1 MSIRVALNHVTE
13 YLYDRPVTLMPH
25 VVRLRPAPHCRTP
38 ILSYSLKIEPAEHF
52 VNWQQDP
59 FSNYCARFVFTK
71 PARRLRVEVDLVAEM
86 VAINP
91 FDFFL
96 EDAAQK
102 FPFTYDAGLRQELAP
117 YLEIRESGDA
127 LDEIVRSVRPASP
140 ESTNDF
146 LVAINRRLNR
156 DIRYVIRLEPGI
168 QSCATTLSLGSGS
181 CRDTAWLLVQMFRH
195 LGVAARFVS
204 GYLIQLVADEKPIE
218 GPSGPTR
225 DFTDLH
231 AWAEVY
237 LPGAGWVGLD
247 PTSGLLAGEGHIPL
261 ASSADPQS
269 AAPISGTFSFSRE
282 DGGDHEVGTDFKF
295 SMSIRRVH
303 ELPRVTKPYTD
314 AQWAAIDS
322 VGRAIDRELQ
332 AADVRLTMGGEPTFV
347 SIDDRDGAEW
357 NTAAMGPTK
366 RLRAADLL
374 WRMHDRFAPGGL
386 LHFGQGKWYPGES
399 LPRWCFGCWWRKDG
413 HPIWRD
419 PSLTAREDG
428 AYGYSADDAAAF
440 IRHLGWQLGVDAGH
454 ATPAYEDAYYYL
466 WKERMLPSNVDLAKN
481 RLDDPEERARLARI
495 FDQGLDKVVGYALPL
510 RRERRDQGDVWVS
523 GKWSL
528 RRENL
533 FLTVGDSPMG
543 YRLPLESLPWVK
555 PGLRSTVGEEDPW
568 AERGELPVLGRH
580 RQPVIH
586 VGLPTSNGHPYAPS
600 GPDPVVRLALCVQP
614 REGRLHVF
622 MPPQKTAEDYLALV
636 SAVEATAKALL
647 MPVMLEGYAPP
658 YDPRLLNFKITPDPG
673 VIEVNIQP
681 AADWPELSDL
691 VTTLYDEAKNARLTA
706 EKFMMDGRH
715 VGTGGGNHIVLGGA
729 TPADSPML
737 RRPDLLRSLVT
748 YWHNHPSLSYLFSGL
763 FVGPTSQAPR
773 VDEAR
778 NDSLYE
784 LELAANLT
792 PEGGSPPPWLVD
804 RLYRNLL
811 IDVTGNT
818 HRAEWCID
826 KLYSPDSSTGRL
838 GLVEF
843 RGFEMPPHSRMSL
856 TQQLLV
862 RALVARFW
870 KTPYRQKV
878 VRWGTQLHDRFMLPH
893 FLEQDFRDVL
903 EETRREGYR
912 LDDAWFAPHVEF
924 RFPSYGSIAPEGV
937 HLEIRQ
943 AIEPWH
949 VLGEEVTAGGTVRYV
964 DSSVERMQV
973 KVRGL
978 VDTRHV
984 VACNGRKVPLHPTG
998 VPGEYVAGV
1007 RFRAW
1012 QPPSCMQPTIPVQA
1026 PLVFDLLD
1034 TWMERS
1040 IGGCTYR
1047 VVHGGGRSHDTLPVN
1062 SNEAEGRRIARF
1074 EAMGHTP
1081 GAMQMPANEA
1091 ATDFPLTLDLRVPL
1105 PTPPEMHEREQAV
1118 SGSGRMNGKPTRT
1131 AVHV

>member
-1 MSIRVALNHVTE
+1 
-13 YLYDRPVTLMPH
+13 
-25 VVRLRPAPHCRTP
+25 
-38 ILSYSLKIEPAEHF
+38 
-52 VNWQQDP
+52 
-59 FSNYCARFVFTK
+59 
-71 PARRLRVEVDLVAEM
+71 
-86 VAINP
+86 
-91 FDFFL
+91 
-96 EDAAQK
+96 
-102 FPFTYDAGLRQELAP
+102 
-117 YLEIRESGDA
+117 
-127 LDEIVRSVRPASP
+127 
-140 ESTNDF
+140 
-146 LVAINRRLNR
+146 
-156 DIRYVIRLEPGI
+156 
-168 QSCATTLSLGSGS
+168 
-181 CRDTAWLLVQMFRH
+181 
-195 LGVAARFVS
+195 
-204 GYLIQLVADEKPIE
+204 
-218 GPSGPTR
+218 
-225 DFTDLH
+225 
-231 AWAEVY
+231 
-237 LPGAGWVGLD
+237 
-247 PTSGLLAGEGHIPL
+247 
-261 ASSADPQS
+261 
-269 AAPISGTFSFSRE
+269 
-282 DGGDHEVGTDFKF
+282 
-295 SMSIRRVH
+295 
-303 ELPRVTKPYTD
+303 
-314 AQWAAIDS
+314 
-322 VGRAIDRELQ
+322 
-332 AADVRLTMGGEPTFV
+332 
-347 SIDDRDGAEW
+347 
-357 NTAAMGPTK
+357 
-366 RLRAADLL
+366 
-374 WRMHDRFAPGGL
+374 
-386 LHFGQGKWYPGES
+386 
-399 LPRWCFGCWWRKDG
+399 
-413 HPIWRD
+413 
-419 PSLTAREDG
+419 
-428 AYGYSADDAAAF
+428 
-440 IRHLGWQLGVDAGH
+440 
-454 ATPAYEDAYYYL
+454 
-466 WKERMLPSNVDLAKN
+466 MLPPNVDLAKS

-510 RRERRDQGDVWVS
+510 RRERRDQGDVWIS
-523 GKWSL
+523 GKWTL
-528 RRENL
+528 RRDNL

-568 AERGELPVLGRH
+568 AERGELPRPGRH
-580 RQPVIH
+580 RQPMIH
-586 VGLPTSNGHPYAPS
+586 VGLPTNNGHPYAPS
-600 GPDPVVRLALCVQP
+600 GPDPVVRLALCVEP
-614 REGRLHVF
+614 RGGRLHVF
-622 MPPQKTAEDYLALV
+622 MPPQKSAEDYLALV
-636 SAVEATAKALL
+636 ASVESTAKALL

-673 VIEVNIQP
+673 VIEVNVQP

-691 VTTLYDEAKNARLTA
+691 VTTVYDEAKNARLTA

-763 FVGPTSQAPR
+763 FIGPTSQAPR

-784 LELAANLT
+784 LEIAANLT
-792 PEGGSPPPWLVD
+792 PEAGSPPPWLVD

-856 TQQLLV
+856 TQQLLI

-903 EETRREGYR
+903 EETRRDGYR
-912 LDDAWFAPHVEF
+912 LEDAWFAPHVEF
-924 RFPSYGSIAPEGV
+924 RFPSYGSIAPQGV
-937 HLEIRQ
+937 HMEIRQ

-964 DSSVERMQV
+964 DSSVERLQV

-978 VDTRHV
+978 VDSRHL

-1012 QPPSCMQPTIPVQA
+1012 QPPSCMQPTIAVQA

-1047 VVHGGGRSHDTLPVN
+1047 VVHAGGRSHDTLPVN

-1074 EAMGHTP
+1074 ESMGHTP
-1081 GAMQMPANEA
+1081 GSMQMPVDETP
-1091 ATDFPLTLDLRVPL
+1091 TDFPMTLDLRVPL
-1105 PTPPEMHEREQAV
+1105 PTMPEMREREEAV
-1118 SGSGRMNGKPTRT
+1118 FGSGRMNGKASRS